1 MRATYSRQ
9 ARLRRQAPCG
19 EQLNFTEQHSLIF
32 RRNSCLVLNME
43 WWTSLVSARALIFML
58 VSLSLIQVLTIFSL
72 NNTSKHRSSSISPSS
87 AINFKMQMRW
97 NNAVQTEKRTFILVS
112 NISKGSALLHQHHIT
127 LRTLWIL
134 KQPDGE
140 KQSRYPWKYWTKQA
154 IFLPQFY
161 QPCFFSLT
169 SNWVQAGTYF
179 NCAGEYKCPSHQH
192 YWRNCRTKKHPHL

>member
-87 AINFKMQMRW
+87 AINFKMQMIKQRNEHSFLCPIFRKAVPFFISTISHYELFEYW
-97 NNAVQTEKRTFILVS
+97 NSLTEKSSHGTLENIGQSKLYSFHNFISLAFSHLHLTECKPGHISIAQVS
-112 NISKGSALLHQHHIT
+112 TNALLIN
-127 LRTLWIL
+127 II
-134 KQPDGE
+134 D
-140 KQSRYPWKYWTKQA
+140 A
-154 IFLPQFY
+154 IAEQ
-161 QPCFFSLT
+161 
-169 SNWVQAGTYF
+169 
-179 NCAGEYKCPSHQH
+179 
-192 YWRNCRTKKHPHL
+192 KKHAHL